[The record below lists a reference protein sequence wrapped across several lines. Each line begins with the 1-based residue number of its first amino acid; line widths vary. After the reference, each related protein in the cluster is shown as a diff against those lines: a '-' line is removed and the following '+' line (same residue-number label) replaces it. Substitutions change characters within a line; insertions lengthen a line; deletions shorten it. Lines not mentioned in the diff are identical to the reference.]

1 MQCDHLPQQQMVG
14 NDLWKL
20 PSLRWHNMVDVYLSP
35 KLTIPYKRRGI
46 SQQHLATCSSLR
58 FGNCFLFP
66 SLFFFMM
73 FTFSNS
79 PFHLSKYHTT
89 KSTLYICVFS
99 QYVKAITLSL
109 CVLWKLAWPMEPI
122 YQQRASLQPR
132 IYHTVCHTICTQWAV
147 KGNIQTHIII
157 GDSSDCLKPPH
168 NSIPNSAYARAYLSP
183 WNISFTRALLEQSIL
198 GWSEVTHE
206 PGT

>member
-1 MQCDHLPQQQMVG
+1 
-14 NDLWKL
+14 
-20 PSLRWHNMVDVYLSP
+20 
-35 KLTIPYKRRGI
+35 
-46 SQQHLATCSSLR
+46 
-58 FGNCFLFP
+58 
-66 SLFFFMM
+66 M

-109 CVLWKLAWPMEPI
+109 CALWNLAWPMEPI

-157 GDSSDCLKPPH
+157 GDSSDSLKPPH

-206 PGT
+206 PGTKRTHLFPAIRPWGTQFNALIGAISELSISTSVSTLTA

>member
-1 MQCDHLPQQQMVG
+1 
-14 NDLWKL
+14 
-20 PSLRWHNMVDVYLSP
+20 
-35 KLTIPYKRRGI
+35 
-46 SQQHLATCSSLR
+46 
-58 FGNCFLFP
+58 
-66 SLFFFMM
+66 M

-79 PFHLSKYHTT
+79 PFHLSKYHRT
-89 KSTLYICVFS
+89 KSALYICVFS
-99 QYVKAITLSL
+99 QYVKAITLS
-109 CVLWKLAWPMEPI
+109 LWKLAWPMEPI

-206 PGT
+206 PGTKRTHLFPAIRPWGTQFNALIGAISELSISTIVSTLTA

>member
-1 MQCDHLPQQQMVG
+1 MFITKIWSALILDMYVSENL
-14 NDLWKL
+14 
-20 PSLRWHNMVDVYLSP
+20 
-35 KLTIPYKRRGI
+35 
-46 SQQHLATCSSLR
+46 
-58 FGNCFLFP
+58 LFV
-66 SLFFFMM
+66 SITFFFSKM

-109 CVLWKLAWPMEPI
+109 CALWKLAWPMEPI

-157 GDSSDCLKPPH
+157 GDSSDLFW
-168 NSIPNSAYARAYLSP
+168 AVLS
-183 WNISFTRALLEQSIL
+183 SEFTR
-198 GWSEVTHE
+198 GGE
-206 PGT
+206 PLRRNEKWKRHNLQRFVCISTSNL